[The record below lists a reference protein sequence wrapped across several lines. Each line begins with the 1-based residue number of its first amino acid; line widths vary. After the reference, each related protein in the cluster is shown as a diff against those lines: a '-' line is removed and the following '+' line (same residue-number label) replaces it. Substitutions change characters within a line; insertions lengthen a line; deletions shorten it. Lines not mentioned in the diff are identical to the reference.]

1 MSKSLLFVFVLA
13 LALVVVAACAPAAT
27 PAPAATSA
35 PAATTAP
42 QPTAVPP
49 TAAPTATSAPK
60 PTAGPLTG
68 RGNCGELKIL
78 YWQAVTILNPHLS
91 QGTKDYDASALVYE
105 PLAWNAPDGTP
116 VAALAAEIPT
126 TANGGVSKD
135 LTTIT
140 WKLKQ
145 GVKWSDGT
153 DFTAD
158 DVVFT
163 YVNFVG
169 DEKTAS
175 PDASIMDGVAKVEAV
190 DKNTVKI
197 TYKDPNPNFYQ
208 LGVDGLNLVLQ
219 KKQFDGFTGVKAK
232 DAPGNSKPVGT
243 GPYMVKEFKP
253 DDVVTFEANPNYR
266 DPNKPCFKTITFKG
280 GGDATSA
287 ARAVFQTGDVDYAW
301 NLQVEASVLDPMY
314 KDANSK
320 GVLVTIPGSE
330 SERLLLNRTNPDA
343 ALGANRGEVS
353 QPHPFLSDLKVRQAL
368 KLAIDTKPLAALYV
382 GGKTTCNIILAVPAY
397 DSKNTKCDPDPAQAA
412 KLLDDA
418 GWTKGSDGIRHKMV
432 GGKEVKMKILYQTT
446 VNSIRQKEQA
456 LIKEAWEA
464 LGIQVELKSVTGG
477 VFFSSDE
484 ANPDTAAKFF
494 ADVEMFTN
502 NADSPDPTTYLAGWS
517 CKEVAAKA
525 NKWGGTN
532 YERFCSKDYDALL
545 DSLRKEADP
554 AKRADIIIKMNDMLI
569 NDVVIIPL
577 VNRPHITSGASKK
590 LQGIVP
596 NPWDTELWNVVD
608 WTKLP

>member
-68 RGNCGELKIL
+68 RGNCGELKVL

-91 QGTKDYDASALVYE
+91 QGTKDYDASSLVYE
-105 PLAWNAPDGTP
+105 PLAWTGPDGAP

-135 LTTIT
+135 LTTVT

-175 PDASIMDGVAKVEAV
+175 PDASIMEGVAKVEAV

-197 TYKDPNPNFYQ
+197 TYKEPNPNFYQ
-208 LGVDGLNLVLQ
+208 LGMSSLNHVLQ

-232 DAPGNSKPVGT
+232 DAPGNSKPIGT
-243 GPYMVKEFKP
+243 GPYVVKEFKP
-253 DDVVTFEANPNYR
+253 DDVVSFEANPNYR
-266 DPNKPCFKTITFKG
+266 DPTKPCFKTITFKG

-301 NLQVEASVLDPMY
+301 NLQVEATVLDPMY

-330 SERLLLNRTNPDA
+330 SERLLLNRTNPD
-343 ALGANRGEVS
+343 
-353 QPHPFLSDLKVRQAL
+353 
-368 KLAIDTKPLAALYV
+368 
-382 GGKTTCNIILAVPAY
+382 
-397 DSKNTKCDPDPAQAA
+397 
-412 KLLDDA
+412 
-418 GWTKGSDGIRHKMV
+418 
-432 GGKEVKMKILYQTT
+432 
-446 VNSIRQKEQA
+446 
-456 LIKEAWEA
+456 
-464 LGIQVELKSVTGG
+464 
-477 VFFSSDE
+477 
-484 ANPDTAAKFF
+484 
-494 ADVEMFTN
+494 
-502 NADSPDPTTYLAGWS
+502 
-517 CKEVAAKA
+517 
-525 NKWGGTN
+525 
-532 YERFCSKDYDALL
+532 
-545 DSLRKEADP
+545 
-554 AKRADIIIKMNDMLI
+554 
-569 NDVVIIPL
+569 
-577 VNRPHITSGASKK
+577 
-590 LQGIVP
+590 
-596 NPWDTELWNVVD
+596 
-608 WTKLP
+608 

>member
-1 MSKSLLFVFVLA
+1 MSKSLVFVFVLA
-13 LALVVVAACAPAAT
+13 LAVVVIAACAPAAT
-27 PAPAATSA
+27 PTAAPVTTAPTS
-35 PAATTAP
+35 AP

-49 TAAPTATSAPK
+49 TAAPTK
-60 PTAGPLTG
+60 PPATAGPLTG
-68 RGNCGELKIL
+68 RGACGDLKIL
-78 YWQAVTILNPHLS
+78 YWQAVTTLNPHLS
-91 QGTKDYDASALVYE
+91 QGTKDYDASSLVYE
-105 PLAWNAPDGTP
+105 PLAWTGADGNP
-116 VAALAAEIPT
+116 VPALAAEIPT
-126 TANGGVSKD
+126 VGNGGVSKD
-135 LTTIT
+135 LTTVT

-169 DEKTAS
+169 DEKTGS

-190 DKNTVKI
+190 DKNTVKV
-197 TYKDPNPNFYQ
+197 TFKEPNPNSYQ
-208 LGVDGLNLVLQ
+208 LGMSSLNHVLQ
-219 KKQFDGFTGVKAK
+219 KKLFDGFTGVKAK
-232 DAPGNSKPVGT
+232 DAPGNNKPVGT
-243 GPYMVKEFKP
+243 GPYVVKEFKP
-253 DDVVTFEANPNYR
+253 DDVVTFEINPNYR
-266 DPNKPCFKTITFKG
+266 DPAKPCFKTITLKG

-301 NLQVEASVLDPMY
+301 NLQVEAAVLDPMY

-330 SERLLLNRTNPDA
+330 SERLLLNRTNPDP
-343 ALGANRGEVS
+343 ALGANRSEVG

-397 DSKNTKCDPDPAQAA
+397 DSKNTKCDPDPDQAA

-418 GWTKGSDGIRHKMV
+418 GWTKGSDGIRHKTV
-432 GGKEVKMKILYQTT
+432 GGKDVKMKILYQTT

-456 LIKEAWEA
+456 LIKEAWEK
-464 LGIQVELKSVTGG
+464 LGIQVELKQTQGG

-502 NADSPDPTTYLAGWS
+502 NADQPDPTTYLAGWS
-517 CKEVAAKA
+517 CKEIAAKA
-525 NKWGGTN
+525 NKWGGSN

-545 DSLRKEADP
+545 DSLHKEADP

-596 NPWDTELWNVVD
+596 NPWDTEMWNVVN